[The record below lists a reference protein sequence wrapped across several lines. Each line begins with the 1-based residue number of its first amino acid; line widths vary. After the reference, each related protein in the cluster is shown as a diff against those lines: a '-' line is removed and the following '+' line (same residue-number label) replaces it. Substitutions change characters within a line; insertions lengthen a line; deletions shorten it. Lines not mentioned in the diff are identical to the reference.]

1 MSEAEGEVG
10 KKGTN
15 KAKPVP
21 PDFVSRRAAG
31 DTLAALAAAYGV
43 GKNTVTRWEE
53 KKAEEIE
60 RVRQEASVDAVF
72 QLKSMQGLALSTVR
86 SVLTDDLCPAC
97 NRPASPPKD
106 RLKASE
112 MIFDRSGLPKVQHQV
127 VSGSVRSDPIQD
139 RRLVLEAA
147 IAILD
152 EEGHSD
158 LASAVRGVV

>member
-1 MSEAEGEVG
+1 MSEAEGEVSKNG
-10 KKGTN
+10 TKK
-15 KAKPVP
+15 PRLIP

-31 DTLAALAAAYGV
+31 ESLVSLARAYGC
-43 GKNTVTRWEE
+43 GNNTVRRWEE

-60 RVRQEASVDAVF
+60 QARQEASAEALL
-72 QLKSMQGLALSTVR
+72 QLRSMQGLALSTVR

-97 NRPASPPKD
+97 NRPASPSKD